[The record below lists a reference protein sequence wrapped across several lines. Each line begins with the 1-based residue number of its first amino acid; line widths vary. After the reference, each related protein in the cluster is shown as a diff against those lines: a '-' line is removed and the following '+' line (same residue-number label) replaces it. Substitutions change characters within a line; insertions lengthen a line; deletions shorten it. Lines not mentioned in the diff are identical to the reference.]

1 MLVLIVCFPNY
12 CLFFTF
18 SILLNYLYFL
28 MVIALL
34 DVSLVSL
41 PMRLRSCGGEVSR
54 KLTISHP
61 MSAST
66 ESCEIRLIV

>member
-1 MLVLIVCFPNY
+1 MGFDWFFSQLLP
-12 CLFFTF
+12 FFTF

-34 DVSLVSL
+34 DVSL